1 MIGVRR
7 AVRHLVG
14 EAERLEVLYADDDWA
29 PLSDITLG
37 LLLRRAGIRWRYAP
51 LAGLAEVVWPP
62 AFGLHLMLV
71 EGAQTPGEKRLAMR
85 HGLAHVLAGHLDTYV
100 SAGDRSWGSYEETV
114 ADLFALVDLI
124 PNRAV
129 ADLRSA
135 GFTEAE
141 RMRWVTCELR
151 RYAPRWPAARIADRV
166 RLRLGME
173 DP

>member
-1 MIGVRR
+1 MIAVRR
-7 AVRHLVG
+7 AVGQLVRD
-14 EAERLEVLYADDDWA
+14 AERLQVLYADDDWA

-71 EGAQTPGEKRLAMR
+71 ERAQTAGEKRLAMR
-85 HGLAHVLAGHLDTYV
+85 HGLAHVLAGHLDDYV
-100 SAGDRSWGSYEETV
+100 RAGDRNWGSYEETV

-124 PNRAV
+124 PNRMLAE
-129 ADLRSA
+129 LRSA
-135 GFTEAE
+135 GFTKVE
-141 RMRWVTCELR
+141 RRRWAARELR
-151 RYAPRWPAARIADRV
+151 RYAPRWPAVRIADRI

-173 DP
+173 EP